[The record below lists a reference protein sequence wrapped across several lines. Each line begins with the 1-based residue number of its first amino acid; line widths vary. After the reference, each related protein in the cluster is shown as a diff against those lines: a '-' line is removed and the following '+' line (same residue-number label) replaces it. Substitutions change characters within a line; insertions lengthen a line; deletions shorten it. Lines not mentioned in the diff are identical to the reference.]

1 MYYTQKYDIMIYYF
15 IIFTFDY
22 IKFTMNTIAEHIAD
36 FLKEYPPFDN
46 LTFQELFNIAT
57 NIRVINLEKHAVL
70 FQNNDMLHD
79 SFYVVSSGI
88 INLTTIADAEE
99 TIINKCHEGDIFG
112 LRPFFA
118 KNNYMMTA
126 KAREESIVYAIPIA
140 VFRPFVANNSD
151 VLNFLLESF
160 AINSRHTKDNV
171 NSNNKLV
178 SDNGFYS
185 DTQSEMQYI
194 QSLSYNN
201 SPLTTTADKIVKD
214 IAILMTDSMVDNI
227 VVCENNNPIGI
238 LTDADLS
245 SKIATGRY
253 PITETIDKIMS
264 SPVVTVI
271 ENVSLAEAQLLMLK
285 HNVTHLCVTKDGTNK
300 SAVKGI
306 ISEHDL
312 IVAQA
317 SNPGVLIKEIKRSQL
332 PKDLKQIRDRLSDL
346 IQNSIQKNI
355 TISHVCNIANEINLA
370 LIKRA
375 VELTILDLGSPPA
388 RFAWLSIGSQG
399 RKEQLLL
406 TDQDS
411 ILIFED
417 VTPEKYREVKDYFLR
432 LAKRT
437 TSLLEKVGYEYCPNG
452 HMASN
457 MLWCKSLTD
466 WIKQYNSWMNT
477 PGENSNDLSSIFFD
491 YEIVF
496 GEPKI
501 EEAVENVIFKNA
513 INNPLFFDFLGND
526 ALKKNAPLSFFKKFI
541 LEEEGPHK
549 MKFDIK
555 TRALMPLI
563 DSARLLILSSNIKG
577 INNTYL
583 RFKQLAIS
591 DSKNAEIYLSCAEAF
606 LTLLK
611 FRTIEGLKN
620 DDSGQYIN
628 IKELSKTDK
637 EKLKN
642 ALAPM
647 RDLEELIK
655 SKFQLTQFS

>member
-1 MYYTQKYDIMIYYF
+1 
-15 IIFTFDY
+15 
-22 IKFTMNTIAEHIAD
+22 MNTIAEHIAD
-36 FLKEYPPFDN
+36 FLKEYPPFNN
-46 LTFQELFNIAT
+46 LTFQELSDIAT

-70 FQNNDMLHD
+70 FQNNEPLHD
-79 SFYVVSSGI
+79 SFYVVASGV

-99 TIINKCHEGDIFG
+99 TLINKCHEGDIFG

-118 KNNYMMTA
+118 KNNYMMTS

-160 AINSRHTKDNV
+160 AINSRHTKDNLS
-171 NSNNKLV
+171 SNGKLI
-178 SDNGFYS
+178 S
-185 DTQSEMQYI
+185 DTSFYVDQQSEMQYI
-194 QSLSYNN
+194 QSLTYNN
-201 SPLTTTADKIVKD
+201 SPLKTEPNRIVKD
-214 IAILMTDSMVDNI
+214 VAILMTESMVDNI
-227 VVCENNNPIGI
+227 VVCEKNHPIGI
-238 LTDADLS
+238 VTDADLS

-264 SPVVTVI
+264 SPVVTVL

-285 HNVTHLCVTKDGTNK
+285 HNVTHLCVTKDGTSK

-355 TISHVCNIANEINLA
+355 PLSHVSNIASEINLA
-370 LIKRA
+370 IIKRS
-375 VELTILDLGSPPA
+375 VELSILDLGSPPA

-417 VTPEKYREVKDYFLR
+417 VTPEKYRDVKDYFLR

-437 TSLLEKVGYEYCPNG
+437 TAILEKVGYELCPNG
-452 HMASN
+452 HMGSN
-457 MLWCKSLTD
+457 MLWCKSLSD
-466 WIKQYNSWMNT
+466 WTKQYNSWMNT

-496 GEPKI
+496 GEAKI
-501 EEAVENVIFKNA
+501 EEAIENVIFKNA
-513 INNPLFFDFLGND
+513 VNNTLFFDFLGND
-526 ALKKNAPLSFFKKFI
+526 ALKRNSPLSFFKKFI
-541 LEEEGPHK
+541 VEEEGPNK
-549 MKFDIK
+549 GKFDIK

-563 DSARLLILSSNIKG
+563 DGARLLILNSNIKG
-577 INNTYL
+577 IQNTNL
-583 RFKQLAIS
+583 RFKQLAIT

-606 LTLLK
+606 LTLSK
-611 FRTIEGLKN
+611 FRTVEGLKN

-628 IKELSKTDK
+628 IKEMSKTDR

-642 ALAPM
+642 ALTPM
-647 RDLEELIK
+647 KDLEELIK

>member
-1 MYYTQKYDIMIYYF
+1 
-15 IIFTFDY
+15 
-22 IKFTMNTIAEHIAD
+22 MNTIAENIAD
-36 FLKEYPPFDN
+36 FLKIYPPFDN
-46 LTFQELFNIAT
+46 LTFQELSEIAANIHVL
-57 NIRVINLEKHAVL
+57 NIQKQAVL
-70 FQNNDMLHD
+70 FQINDVLHD
-79 SFYVVSSGI
+79 SFYVVASGT

-99 TIINKCHEGDIFG
+99 TIINKCHEGDVFG

-126 KAREESIVYAIPIA
+126 KAREESIIYAIPIA
-140 VFRPFVANNSD
+140 VFRPFVANNSN

-160 AINSRHTKDNV
+160 AVNSRHTKDT
-171 NSNNKLV
+171 V
-178 SDNGFYS
+178 STGKNISDSSFYV
-185 DTQSEMQYI
+185 DQQSEMQYI
-194 QSLSYNN
+194 QSLTYNN
-201 SPLTTTADKIVKD
+201 SPLKTDQKSIVKD
-214 IAILMTDSMVDNI
+214 VAMLMTDAMVDN
-227 VVCENNNPIGI
+227 VVVTEKKYPIGI
-238 LTDADLS
+238 VTQADLS

-253 PITETIDKIMS
+253 PITETIDRIMS

-285 HNVTHLCVTKDGTNK
+285 HNVSHLCVTKDGTSK
-300 SAVKGI
+300 SALKGI

-332 PKDLKQIRDRLSDL
+332 PKDLKQIRDRLVDL
-346 IQNSIQKNI
+346 IQNSIQKNVPLSHI
-355 TISHVCNIANEINLA
+355 TNIVGEINLA
-370 LIKRA
+370 IIKRA
-375 VELTILDLGSPPA
+375 VELSILDLGSPPA
-388 RFAWLSIGSQG
+388 RFAWLSTGSQG

-417 VTPEKYREVKDYFLR
+417 VTPERYRDVKDYFLR
-432 LAKRT
+432 MAKRT
-437 TSLLEKVGYEYCPNG
+437 TSILEKVGYNYCPNG

-457 MLWCKSLTD
+457 MLWCKSLTE
-466 WIKQYNSWMNT
+466 WTKQYNSWMNT
-477 PGENSNDLSSIFFD
+477 PGENSTDLSSIFFD

-496 GEPKI
+496 GDPKI
-501 EEAVENVIFKNA
+501 EEAIESVIFQNA
-513 INNPLFFDFLGND
+513 TNNTLFFDFLGND
-526 ALKKNAPLSFFKKFI
+526 ALRKNSPLSFLKKLI

-549 MKFDIK
+549 GKFDIK

-577 INNTYL
+577 IKNTYL
-583 RFKQLAIS
+583 RFKQLAIT
-591 DSKNAEIYLSCAEAF
+591 DSKNSEIYLSCAEAF
-606 LTLLK
+606 LILSK

-620 DDSGQYIN
+620 DDSGEYIN
-628 IKELSKTDK
+628 IKELSRIDR

-642 ALAPM
+642 ALLPM
-647 RDLEELIK
+647 KDLEELIK

>member
-1 MYYTQKYDIMIYYF
+1 
-15 IIFTFDY
+15 
-22 IKFTMNTIAEHIAD
+22 MNTVAEHIAD
-36 FLKEYPPFDN
+36 FLKEYKPFDN
-46 LTFQELFNIAT
+46 LTFQELSDIAT

-70 FQNNDMLHD
+70 FQNNDPLHD
-79 SFYVVSSGI
+79 SFYVVASGV

-126 KAREESIVYAIPIA
+126 KAREESIIYAIPIA

-160 AINSRHTKDNV
+160 AVNSRHTKDSV
-171 NSNNKLV
+171 SSNGKLI
-178 SDNGFYS
+178 SDVDYI
-185 DTQSEMQYI
+185 DQQSEMQYI
-194 QSLSYNN
+194 QSLNYNN
-201 SPLTTTADKIVKD
+201 SPLTTQASHIVKD
-214 IAILMTDSMVDNI
+214 VAILMTEAMVDNI
-227 VVCENNNPIGI
+227 IICEKNHPIGI
-238 LTDADLS
+238 VTNADLS

-264 SPVVTVI
+264 SPVVTVL

-285 HNVTHLCVTKDGTNK
+285 HNVTHLCVTKDGTSK
-300 SAVKGI
+300 SVVKGI

-355 TISHVCNIANEINLA
+355 PISHVSNIASEINLA
-370 LIKRA
+370 IIKRA
-375 VELTILDLGSPPA
+375 VELSILDLGSPPA

-437 TSLLEKVGYEYCPNG
+437 TSILEKVGYEYCPNG
-452 HMASN
+452 HMGSN
-457 MLWCKSLTD
+457 MLWCKSLSD
-466 WIKQYNSWMNT
+466 WTKQYNSWMNT

-501 EEAVENVIFKNA
+501 EEAIENVIFKNA
-513 INNPLFFDFLGND
+513 VNNTLFFDFLGND
-526 ALKKNAPLSFFKKFI
+526 ALKRNSPLSFFKKFI
-541 LEEEGPHK
+541 IEEEGPHK
-549 MKFDIK
+549 GKFDIK

-563 DSARLLILSSNIKG
+563 DGARLLILNANIKG
-577 INNTYL
+577 IQNTYL
-583 RFKQLAIS
+583 RFKQLAIT

-606 LTLLK
+606 LTLSK
-611 FRTIEGLKN
+611 FRTVEGLKN

-628 IKELSKTDK
+628 LREMSKTDK

-647 RDLEELIK
+647 KDLEKLIK

>member
-1 MYYTQKYDIMIYYF
+1 
-15 IIFTFDY
+15 
-22 IKFTMNTIAEHIAD
+22 MNTIAEHIAD
-36 FLKEYPPFDN
+36 FLKEYPPFKN
-46 LTFQELFNIAT
+46 LSFQELSDIAT
-57 NIRVINLEKHAVL
+57 NIRVLNLEKHAVL
-70 FQNNDMLHD
+70 FQNNDPLHD
-79 SFYVVSSGI
+79 SFYVVASGV

-126 KAREESIVYAIPIA
+126 KAREESIIYAIPIA
-140 VFRPFVANNSD
+140 IFRPFVANNSD

-160 AINSRHTKDNV
+160 ATNSRHTKDNV
-171 NSNNKLV
+171 NSGGKLI
-178 SDNGFYS
+178 S
-185 DTQSEMQYI
+185 DTSFYVDQQSEMQYI
-194 QSLSYNN
+194 QSLNYNN
-201 SPLTTTADKIVKD
+201 SPLKTEAHHIVKD
-214 IAILMTDSMVDNI
+214 VAILMTESMVDNI
-227 VVCENNNPIGI
+227 VVCEKNHPIGI
-238 LTDADLS
+238 VTDADLS

-264 SPVVTVI
+264 SPVVTVL

-285 HNVTHLCVTKDGTNK
+285 HNVTHLCVTKDGTSK

-355 TISHVCNIANEINLA
+355 PISHVSNIASEINLA
-370 LIKRA
+370 IIKRS
-375 VELTILDLGSPPA
+375 VELSILDLGSPPA

-417 VTPEKYREVKDYFLR
+417 VTPEKYRDVKDYFLR

-437 TSLLEKVGYEYCPNG
+437 TAILEKVGYELCPNG
-452 HMASN
+452 HMGSN

-466 WIKQYNSWMNT
+466 WTKQYNSWMNT

-501 EEAVENVIFKNA
+501 EEAIESVIFKNA
-513 INNPLFFDFLGND
+513 VNNTLFFDFLGND
-526 ALKKNAPLSFFKKFI
+526 ALKKNSPLSFFKKFI
-541 LEEEGPHK
+541 LEEDGPYK
-549 MKFDIK
+549 DKFDIK

-563 DSARLLILSSNIKG
+563 DGARLLILNANIKG
-577 INNTYL
+577 IQNTYL
-583 RFKQLAIS
+583 RFKQLAIT

-606 LTLLK
+606 LTLSK
-611 FRTIEGLKN
+611 FRTVEGLKN

-628 IKELSKTDK
+628 LKEMSKSDK

-642 ALAPM
+642 ALSPM
-647 RDLEELIK
+647 KDLEELIK
-655 SKFQLTQFS
+655 NKFQLTQFS